1 MRTYHSPATPMTPEV
16 TLSGKDARLSIA
28 GECYPE
34 NPLRFFAPLFEALND
49 VFEAHNPARFSA
61 CIHLKYI
68 NSAST
73 KAFRQIFKLL
83 DAAAAKGVGVEVEW
97 VFDPE
102 DDALQELGMDL
113 AEDMCFLDYRECPL
127 ESVA

>member
-1 MRTYHSPATPMTPEV
+1 MRTYHSPATSMTPEV
-16 TLSGKDARLSIA
+16 TLSGKDARLSVA

-34 NPLRFFAPLFEALND
+34 NPLLFFSPLFQALQE
-49 VFEAHNPARFSA
+49 VFEAPTVAFSA
-61 CIHLKYI
+61 SIHLKYI

-83 DAAAAKGVGVEVEW
+83 DGAAAKGVGVHIDW

-102 DDALQELGMDL
+102 DDALQELGQDL

-127 ESVA
+127 VSAG